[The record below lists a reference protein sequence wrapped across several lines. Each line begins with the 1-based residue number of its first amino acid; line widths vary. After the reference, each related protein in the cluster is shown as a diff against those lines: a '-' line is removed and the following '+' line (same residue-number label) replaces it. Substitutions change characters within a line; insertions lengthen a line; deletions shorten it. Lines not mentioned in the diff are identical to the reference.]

1 MAETDK
7 SFWGHLDDLRKVL
20 FKMAGVLAVFMAG
33 FFYFMPWLFDN
44 VIMAPC
50 HGDFALYR
58 LFADIT
64 GSIPGLEAFSTSDF
78 NVEIINYNLTAQF
91 FTHINLSLWTF
102 VRPALYEKEVRGARI
117 AFALGTVMF
126 YLGVA
131 VGYFLVF
138 PITMRFLFTYQLST
152 TIHNQLS
159 LDSYMDNF
167 LMLNLVMGLVFEL
180 PLLAWTLSAI
190 GILRRKFFSRYRR
203 HAVVV
208 LLVLAAVIT
217 PTGDPFTLM
226 IVFLPLYLLFEV
238 SALIVKK

>member
-78 NVEIINYNLTAQF
+78 NVEIINYNQSVVVACRCF
-91 FTHINLSLWTF
+91 CVSRAALSAVDVCPTGTL
-102 VRPALYEKEVRGARI
+102 REGGARS
-117 AFALGTVMF
+117 ANRVRAWHGDVLSWCCGG
-126 YLGVA
+126 L
-131 VGYFLVF
+131 F
-138 PITMRFLFTYQLST
+138 PRVS
-152 TIHNQLS
+152 HH
-159 LDSYMDNF
+159 DA
-167 LMLNLVMGLVFEL
+167 L
-180 PLLAWTLSAI
+180 PLHIPVEHHNSQSAVARLI
-190 GILRRKFFSRYRR
+190 YGQ
-203 HAVVV
+203 
-208 LLVLAAVIT
+208 
-217 PTGDPFTLM
+217 
-226 IVFLPLYLLFEV
+226 FLDAQPCHGTCF
-238 SALIVKK
+238 

>member
-91 FTHINLSLWTF
+91 FTHINLSLW
-102 VRPALYEKEVRGARI
+102 L
-117 AFALGTVMF
+117 
-126 YLGVA
+126 
-131 VGYFLVF
+131 
-138 PITMRFLFTYQLST
+138 
-152 TIHNQLS
+152 
-159 LDSYMDNF
+159 
-167 LMLNLVMGLVFEL
+167 
-180 PLLAWTLSAI
+180 
-190 GILRRKFFSRYRR
+190 
-203 HAVVV
+203 AVVFAFPV
-208 LLVLAAVIT
+208 L
-217 PTGDPFTLM
+217 
-226 IVFLPLYLLFEV
+226 LYLLTGTLREGGARSANRVRAWHGDVLSWCCGGLFPRV
-238 SALIVKK
+238 SHHDALPLHISVEQHDPQSAVARLLYGQFLDAQPCHGTCF

>member
-91 FTHINLSLWTF
+91 FTHINLSLWLAVVFAFPVLLYLLWTF
-102 VRPALYEKEVRGARI
+102 VRPALYEGGARSPHRVHSWHVDV
-117 AFALGTVMF
+117 LSWCCSR
-126 YLGVA
+126 L
-131 VGYFLVF
+131 F
-138 PITMRFLFTYQLST
+138 PRVP
-152 TIHNQLS
+152 HH
-159 LDSYMDNF
+159 DA
-167 LMLNLVMGLVFEL
+167 L
-180 PLLAWTLSAI
+180 PLHISVEHHDSQSAVA
-190 GILRRKFFSRYRR
+190 R
-203 HAVVV
+203 
-208 LLVLAAVIT
+208 LLY
-217 PTGDPFTLM
+217 GQ
-226 IVFLPLYLLFEV
+226 FLDAQPCHGTCF
-238 SALIVKK
+238 

>member
-91 FTHINLSLWTF
+91 FTHINLSLWLAVVFAFPVLLYLLWTF
-102 VRPALYEKEVRGARI
+102 VRPALYEKEVRGAY
-117 AFALGTVMF
+117 T
-126 YLGVA
+126 
-131 VGYFLVF
+131 
-138 PITMRFLFTYQLST
+138 
-152 TIHNQLS
+152 LS
-159 LDSYMDNF
+159 LHDA
-167 LMLNLVMGLVFEL
+167 L
-180 PLLAWTLSAI
+180 PI
-190 GILRRKFFSRYRR
+190 DRKS
-203 HAVVV
+203 VV
-208 LLVLAAVIT
+208 
-217 PTGDPFTLM
+217 
-226 IVFLPLYLLFEV
+226 
-238 SALIVKK
+238 